1 MQLQSSNALEREVLE
16 IRQGW
21 RRDWRRDEVRREI
34 RVTMSLGMERKEG
47 LERG

>member
-16 IRQGW
+16 IHQGW